1 MTNLKGKTAV
11 VTGSTSGI
19 GLAYARAFAS
29 AGANVVING
38 FGAPADIEKE
48 RSAIETDY
56 KVKAAYSPADMTKP
70 AEIAGMVA
78 FGEQTFG
85 SVDIL
90 VNNAGIQFVSPIEEF
105 PIDKWDAIIAIN
117 LSSAFHGIRAVV
129 PGMKKRGW
137 GRIINTAS
145 AHSLVASP
153 FKVAYVSAKH
163 GLAGLTKTVA
173 LEVATFG
180 ITCNCISPG
189 YVWTPL
195 VEKQIPDTMKTRGL
209 TEEQVKRDV
218 LLAAQP
224 TKEFV
229 TVDEVAS
236 LAVYLCSD
244 AARAITGANLSIDGG
259 WTAE

>member
-1 MTNLKGKTAV
+1 MLKGKSAV

-19 GLAYARAFAS
+19 GLAIARALAKE
-29 AGANVVING
+29 GANVTING
-38 FGAPADIEKE
+38 FGDKAAIEKE
-48 RSAIETDY
+48 RTGIEKDFS
-56 KVKAAYSPADMTKP
+56 VKAAYSPADMTKP
-70 AEIAGMVA
+70 AEVA
-78 FGEQTFG
+78 DMIRTAEKTFG
-85 SVDIL
+85 SVDVL
-90 VNNAGIQFVSPIEEF
+90 VNNAGIQHVAPIEEF

-117 LSSAFHGIRAVV
+117 LSAAFHAIRTAV
-129 PGMKKRGW
+129 PGMKARKW
-137 GRIINTAS
+137 GRIVNTAS

-153 FKVAYVSAKH
+153 FKSAYVTAKH

-180 ITCNCISPG
+180 ITANCISPG

-195 VEKQIPDTMKTRGL
+195 VEKQIPDTMKARNMTA
-209 TEEQVKRDV
+209 EQVKHDV

-229 TVDEVAS
+229 TVDQVAS
-236 LAVYLCSD
+236 LAIYLCSD
-244 AARAITGANLSIDGG
+244 AASQITGANLSIDGG

>member
-1 MTNLKGKTAV
+1 MLEGKSAL

-19 GLAYARAFAS
+19 GLAIARALA
-29 AGANVVING
+29 AQGANVTING
-38 FGAPADIEKE
+38 FGDK
-48 RSAIETDY
+48 SAIEEERRRLE
-56 KVKAAYSPADMTKP
+56 KEFKIKAAYSPADMTKP
-70 AEIAGMVA
+70 AEIAEMVRTA
-78 FGEQTFG
+78 EKTFG
-85 SVDIL
+85 SLDVL
-90 VNNAGIQFVSPIEEF
+90 VNNAGVQFVAPIEEF
-105 PIDKWDAIIAIN
+105 PPEKWDQIIAIN
-117 LSSAFHGIRAVV
+117 LSAAFHAVRAAI
-129 PGMKKRGW
+129 PGMKSRKW

-180 ITCNCISPG
+180 ITVNCISPG

-195 VEKQIPDTMKTRGL
+195 VEKQIPDTAKARGM

-218 LLAAQP
+218 ILAAQP
-224 TKEFV
+224 TKEFI

-259 WTAE
+259 WTAA

>member
-1 MTNLKGKTAV
+1 MGTLTGKTAV

-19 GLAYARAFAS
+19 GLAYARAFAG
-29 AGANVVING
+29 AGANIVLNG
-38 FGAPADIEKE
+38 MGVPADIEKE
-48 RSAIETDY
+48 RSGIETDF
-56 KVKAAYSPADMTKP
+56 KVRAVHSPAEM
-70 AEIAGMVA
+70 IAL
-78 FGEQTFG
+78 GEKTFG

-90 VNNAGIQFVSPIEEF
+90 VNNAGIQFVSPIEDF
-105 PIDKWDAIIAIN
+105 PPEKWEAIIAIN
-117 LSSAFHGIRAVV
+117 LSSAFHGIRAAV

-153 FKVAYVSAKH
+153 FKSAYVSAKH
-163 GLAGLTKTVA
+163 GIDGLTKTVA
-173 LEVATFG
+173 LELATHK

-195 VEKQIPDTMKTRGL
+195 VEKQIPDTMKARGL
-209 TEEQVKRDV
+209 TKEQVIRDV

-229 TVDEVAS
+229 TSEQVAA
-236 LAVYLCSD
+236 LALFLCGDD
-244 AARAITGANLSIDGG
+244 AAQITGANLSIDGG